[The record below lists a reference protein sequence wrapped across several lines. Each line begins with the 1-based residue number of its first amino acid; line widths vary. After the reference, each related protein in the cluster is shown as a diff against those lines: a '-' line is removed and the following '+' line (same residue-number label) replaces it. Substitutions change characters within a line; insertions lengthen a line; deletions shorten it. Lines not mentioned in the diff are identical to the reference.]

1 MPVLELPGLYLDGV
15 HDESGLTQ
23 IQVWNRDPAPGELG
37 VPDNWHLALDV
48 VDPGGDG
55 IELSRLTV
63 TVNGTL
69 AFDGAD
75 DPAAIQAGF
84 DGSGSTYGPISDGYR
99 IRLKPTTRWPSE
111 TLVAV
116 VVFASTPLFSP
127 AIEVASYSFT
137 TEDLLAPELLSA
149 TAIGQKT
156 VRLEF
161 NEAVQV
167 VDLEG
172 FAFSS
177 DTKPAVPVEP
187 TGAVADGV
195 FVDVSLDLELTPGA
209 DYTVTVTGVADL
221 AGNSSETS
229 ADFSGFV
236 PTKPDGRRFE
246 LRDFLVRTEINDDLS
261 GDLNYWIA
269 CLQDVLDLMLAELDA
284 FLDVASLE
292 RAPSAFLDLILA
304 DLGNPF
310 SFELDDDRK
319 RKFASLLVGLYKQ
332 SGTAIGIENAIRFFV
347 GVEANVVS
355 YSETTLVLG
364 VSLLNED
371 WILGPSG
378 QRELYSFTVEVEQ
391 SLTTTQRA
399 WIYEIA
405 RFMKPS
411 HTHLEY
417 TGEGV
422 VEPAKYPGIVEVIPP
437 EFWVLGES
445 ELDETTILDS

>member
-23 IQVWNRDPAPGELG
+23 IQVWNRDPAPGEPA
-37 VPDNWHLALDV
+37 VPAGWHIALDV
-48 VDPGGDG
+48 VDPNGDG
-55 IELSRLTV
+55 IDFSELAI
-63 TVNGTL
+63 TVNGIL
-69 AFDGAD
+69 AFDGS
-75 DPAAIQAGF
+75 AAPYFQAGF
-84 DGSGSTYGPISDGYR
+84 NGGGSTYGGIPDGYR
-99 IRLKPTTRWPSE
+99 IRMQPTAEWASE
-111 TLVAV
+111 SIVAV
-116 VVFASTPLFSP
+116 VVFASTVLFTP

-161 NEAVQV
+161 NEPVQV
-167 VDLEG
+167 VDGEG
-172 FAFSS
+172 FSFSS
-177 DTKPAVPVEP
+177 NTKPAVPVEP
-187 TGAVADGV
+187 TGATASGNT
-195 FVDVSLDLELTPGA
+195 VDVSLDLELTPGA
-209 DYTVTVTGVADL
+209 DYAITVMGIADL

-229 ADFSGFV
+229 GEFSGFV

-246 LRDFLVRTEINDDLS
+246 LRDFLVRTEINSDLS

-269 CLQDVLDLMLAELDA
+269 CLQDVLDLMFAELDA
-284 FLDVASLE
+284 FLDVINLD
-292 RAPSAFLDLILA
+292 RAPSPFLDLILA

-332 SGTAIGIENAIRFFV
+332 SGTAIGVENAIRFFV
-347 GVEANVVS
+347 GVEASVLPYVEN
-355 YSETTLVLG
+355 TWILG
-364 VSLLNED
+364 VSLLNEGT
-371 WILGPSG
+371 ILAPSG
-378 QRELYSFTVEVEQ
+378 QRELYSFIVEVSEP
-391 SLTTTQRA
+391 LTSTQRA

-405 RFMKPS
+405 RFMKPA

-422 VEPAKYPGIVEVIPP
+422 VEPAKYPGIIEVIPT
-437 EFWVLGES
+437 EFWVLDES
-445 ELDETTILDS
+445 ELDETTILES